1 MKLGPVIKLDKR
13 NIVMSKKIDH
23 GASSANYDA
32 IFIFPISIQ
41 FGAIQKLD
49 SRCMFCRGMKKV
61 LRLHFQFRPSQQFRA
76 RRPPLTPQPLS
87 VSQYYYII
95 DPMKQS

>member
-1 MKLGPVIKLDKR
+1 MKLGPVTKLDKR
-13 NIVMSKKIDH
+13 NMVMSKKIDH

-49 SRCMFCRGMKKV
+49 SRCMFCRGMKKG

>member
-1 MKLGPVIKLDKR
+1 MKLGPVTKLDKR
-13 NIVMSKKIDH
+13 NMVMSKKIDH

-49 SRCMFCRGMKKV
+49 SRCMFCRGMMKG
-61 LRLHFQFRPSQQFRA
+61 LRLHLPFRPSQQFRA